1 MKNIYII
8 AGEDI
13 VLKEDKIKNIRKDKE
28 EWNYKKIIIENSRA
42 DTVSS
47 VLGESFMYLMTMDMF
62 NINPKILNV
71 VVESAKVAVEIL
83 NETIDCVG
91 ENILIIDIRSND
103 LRSLTSNAVYKKN
116 TSRIELEKCAK
127 LEEKNRNST
136 IEEIKDM
143 FDKNNIKFITKVDED
158 ICANYMYDNSEYSYT
173 YIRQQIEQLKYF
185 SDEILSRED
194 VYEFI
199 TESFNGNYYV
209 LINKMFNSKT
219 KIELMQL
226 LDSNFLTFNKS
237 DYISFFNIFLY
248 TIKDYLRYSNGVR
261 CKNGS
266 NFYQFKNSKI
276 KINEASKFISE
287 ISNLNFICRSTS
299 REVKEEF
306 LMILWKYIDE
316 K

>member
-13 VLKEDKIKNIRKDKE
+13 ILKEDKIKNIVKDKE
-28 EWNYKKIIIENSRA
+28 EWNYKKMIIENSRT
-42 DTVSS
+42 DTMST
-47 VLGESFMYLMTMDMF
+47 VLEESFMYLMTMDMF
-62 NINPKILNV
+62 NMNPKILNI
-71 VVESAKVAVEIL
+71 VVENAKVAVKIL
-83 NETIDCVG
+83 TEMIDCVG
-91 ENILIIDIRSND
+91 ENILIIDIRNND
-103 LRSLTSNAVYKKN
+103 LRSLTSNSIYKKN
-116 TSRIELEKCAK
+116 ISHIELEKCAK
-127 LEEKNRNST
+127 LEEKTRSST
-136 IEEIKDM
+136 IEEMKDM
-143 FDKNNIKFITKVDED
+143 FNKNNIKFISKVDED
-158 ICANYMYDNSEYSYT
+158 ICANYIYDNSEYSYT

-219 KIELMQL
+219 KIELMKL
-226 LDSNFLTFNKS
+226 LDNNLLTFNKS

-248 TIKDYLRYSNGVR
+248 TIKDYLRYSSEVR

-276 KINEASKFISE
+276 KINEANKFISE
-287 ISNLNFICRSTS
+287 ISNLNFICRTTN